1 MLGTA
6 HLGRERQ
13 KLTAVCW
20 VAVLGTAL
28 LDESIALLQCIN
40 PLGSRTEVYIGDP
53 PRLGRQRQLNATP
66 HSRPPS
72 QFSLLIHDDNHD
84 DDHDDHDDDGH
95 EDDGHNDDDHDDDGD
110 DEGDVKEGTGGPGA
124 DHSVGD
130 SVNRRQ
136 FSNLG

>member
-1 MLGTA
+1 M
-6 HLGRERQ
+6 
-13 KLTAVCW
+13 
-20 VAVLGTAL
+20 
-28 LDESIALLQCIN
+28 
-40 PLGSRTEVYIGDP
+40 YIGDP

-84 DDHDDHDDDGH
+84 DDHDDDGH

-130 SVNRRQ
+130 SVNRRHFPTSDDHHDDHKDYEDSRYFLVLWDTLQ
-136 FSNLG
+136 KFQAL